1 MNFTKHIIISFFLLQ
16 VFFNQ
21 AMSQTE
27 GSLEKF
33 LFDHYDQYLEKS
45 ISHQYLK
52 LEDIQPIIDK
62 LDEDKTFK
70 VKVLGESVEG
80 RKINLLKLGKGKTNV
95 LLWSQMHGNEPTAT
109 MALMDMFN
117 FFLASDELD
126 EFREKVLEECTLYFV
141 PMLNPDGA
149 EKYQRR
155 NALDFDINRDAQRLQ
170 SPEAK
175 ILKKIRDK
183 TNADFGFNL
192 HDQSTL
198 YSAGKSANQASISF
212 LAPAY
217 NYEKDV
223 NDVRGNAMKI
233 IGILDETLQQ
243 FIPGHIAKYDDT
255 FEPRAFGDN
264 IQKWGTSTILVESGG
279 YPNDPEKQHLRKMN
293 FILLLK
299 ALEAIS
305 TKSYEKETI
314 ERYEAIPFNKRYLFD
329 LIVRNAKVEVQ
340 GKKYIMD
347 IGVNYHQFHE
357 NGDKAFKYKG
367 YIVELGDMST
377 FYGYEEID
385 AQEQEVFPGLIS
397 EDTFENQEELNET
410 KINELLSKGITFAK
424 VKNHEKSKGLPQ
436 VPINLVLS
444 ESTPKSAIEL
454 GSPANFTIGKGKK
467 KKTAVINGFIYQI
480 GEKDNNIPNTVI
492 Y

>member
-1 MNFTKHIIISFFLLQ
+1 
-16 VFFNQ
+16 
-21 AMSQTE
+21 
-27 GSLEKF
+27 
-33 LFDHYDQYLEKS
+33 YLEKS

-62 LDEDKTFK
+62 LDEDKIFK
-70 VKVLGESVEG
+70 IKILGESVEG
-80 RKINLLKLGKGKTNV
+80 RKINLLKLGEGKTNV

-109 MALMDMFN
+109 MALMDIFN
-117 FFLASDELD
+117 FFQASDDLD
-126 EFREKVLEECTLYFV
+126 GYREKVLEECTLYFV

-183 TNADFGFNL
+183 TKADFGFNL

-198 YSAGKSANQASISF
+198 YSAGKSGNQASISF

-217 NYEKDV
+217 NYEKDI
-223 NDVRGNAMKI
+223 NEVRGNAMKI
-233 IGILDETLQQ
+233 IGILNETLQQ
-243 FIPGHIAKYDDT
+243 FIPNHVAKYDDT

-305 TKSYEKETI
+305 NKSYEKENI
-314 ERYEAIPFNKRYLFD
+314 DKYETIPFNKRYLFD
-329 LIVRNAKVEVQ
+329 LIVRNANVEVQ

-347 IGVNYHQFHE
+347 IGVNYHRFHE
-357 NGDKAFKYKG
+357 EGEKDFKYKG

-385 AQEQEVFPGLIS
+385 AEEQEVFPGIVS
-397 EDTFENQEELNET
+397 KEIFETQEELNEQ
-410 KINELLSKGITFAK
+410 KIDELLSEGITFVK
-424 VKNHEKSKGLPQ
+424 VKNHPKSKGLPQ
-436 VPINLVLS
+436 IPINLLLS
-444 ESTPKSAIEL
+444 ESAPKAAIEL

-467 KKTAVINGFIYQI
+467 KKTAVINGFIYHI
-480 GEKDNNIPNTVI
+480 GDNDNNIPNTVI